1 MIFLRSKAY
10 FKIATIWFFAFKR
23 ECESQCEIRPMEGAV
38 WDKSDYYEGC
48 VKGRTIPIWDHRC
61 SPWSWK
67 MKYSALVRG
76 TWRADW
82 MLWLQAFLITTQ
94 KNYFPLHTQSCTP
107 THNWLHCHLSFPLLF
122 LPTITSTSNTNY
134 LPCCIVACNWNARGK
149 NSVFLIVGVELGAVV
164 SVIKAED
171 LLQILE
177 MVPVSLFPF
186 KILGYFNTWAGMKK
200 TWTRDLRQAPSGLD
214 LWVSPGIDMNEE
226 KDWDIFGLKD

>member
-23 ECESQCEIRPMEGAV
+23 ECEIHPMEGAV

-67 MKYSALVRG
+67 MKYSALVHG

-82 MLWLQAFLITTQ
+82 MLWLQAFLIAAQ
-94 KNYFPLHTQSCTP
+94 ENYFPLHTQSCTP

-134 LPCCIVACNWNARGK
+134 LPCCIVECNWNMRGK
-149 NSVFLIVGVELGAVV
+149 NSVFLIVGVELGAAV
-164 SVIKAED
+164 SV
-171 LLQILE
+171 LLKLRIYCRYWRWFQPPCFHVKSWVTSTRGQEWKRHEHRMWDKLQ
-177 MVPVSLFPF
+177 VV
-186 KILGYFNTWAGMKK
+186 
-200 TWTRDLRQAPSGLD
+200 WTYG
-214 LWVSPGIDMNEE
+214 
-226 KDWDIFGLKD
+226 